1 MKKIGFYIV
10 KLWAYGVAI
19 MPFGLL
25 YVRSDIFFFLVYH
38 VAHYRRKV
46 VRANLLN
53 SFPEKSEKEIKS
65 IEKQFYHNL
74 CDLAVEICKLLVM
87 KPEELK
93 QHISF
98 TNPEMISELY
108 ENKKSLFVAL
118 AHSGN
123 WEWFGKIMH
132 TLSPHK
138 CSAIYKRVKNDDFE
152 KLMLQI
158 RTSYN
163 LECEQM
169 IEANVALKTL
179 VARREL
185 TNSIAIVADQSPHGT
200 EKDYWTEFLHQ
211 DTCWFTGLERMAK
224 MLDYA
229 VVFAEIRRT
238 KRGYYEV
245 TFRKICDNPKETE
258 NGFIMEQY
266 VRLLERFICENPDNW
281 LWSHR
286 RWKHSRRGVDSSR
299 LINK

>member
-19 MPFGLL
+19 TPFGLL

-38 VAHYRRKV
+38 VVRYRRKV
-46 VRANLLN
+46 VRNNLVN
-53 SFPEKSEKEIKS
+53 SFPEKGEKEIKG

-87 KPEELK
+87 KPEDLK
-93 QHISF
+93 RRVTF
-98 TNPEMISELY
+98 TNSEIVAELY
-108 ENKKSLFVAL
+108 EKQKSLFVAL
-118 AHSGN
+118 PHSGN

-138 CSAIYKRVKNDDFE
+138 CAAIYKRVENDDFE
-152 KLMLQI
+152 KLMYQI

-163 LECEQM
+163 LENEQM
-169 IEANVALKTL
+169 IEANLALKAL
-179 VARREL
+179 AARRDL
-185 TNSIAIVADQSPHGT
+185 LNSVVIVADQSPRGVKT
-200 EKDYWTEFLHQ
+200 DYWTDFLNQ

-224 MLDYA
+224 FLDYA
-229 VVFAEIRRT
+229 VVFAEMRRV

-245 TFRKICDNPKETE
+245 TFKKICDDSRETE

-266 VRLLERFICENPDNW
+266 VCLLERFINDNPDNW

-286 RWKHSRRGVDSSR
+286 RWKHSRIINSS
-299 LINK
+299 K